1 MDSQKIGAF
10 LRVLRKEKNLT
21 QEQLAEILNVS
32 GRTVS
37 RWETGTNMP
46 DLSIMIELA
55 DYYDIDVKELLN
67 GERKSEMDK
76 ELKETLKTVAEYTDE
91 QKKAAVKAS
100 NYGFVT
106 IFIISAIAIL
116 IQMIAYMDMKLV
128 IGETVAVLLG
138 GMAYL
143 MLIVR
148 AGAWNYP
155 KSNGDTLKKD
165 LISSLACTIV
175 FTVAFFF
182 MLSKAIPGQEL
193 KYSLLFFI
201 VIFAVSLGVLRLLS
215 SISSKHTK

>member
-1 MDSQKIGAF
+1 MG
-10 LRVLRKEKNLT
+10 
-21 QEQLAEILNVS
+21 
-32 GRTVS
+32 
-37 RWETGTNMP
+37 
-46 DLSIMIELA
+46 
-55 DYYDIDVKELLN
+55 
-67 GERKSEMDK
+67 K

-116 IQMIAYMDMKLV
+116 IQMIAFMDMKLV

-148 AGAWNYP
+148 AGTWNYP
-155 KSNGDTLKKD
+155 TSNGDTFKRD

-193 KYSLLFFI
+193 KFSLLFFI
-201 VIFAVSLGVLRLLS
+201 VIFAVSLGVLRLLA
-215 SISSKHTK
+215 SISSKRSR

>member
-116 IQMIAYMDMKLV
+116 IQMIAFMDIKLV

-148 AGAWNYP
+148 AGIWNYP
-155 KSNGDTLKKD
+155 KSNGDTFKRD
-165 LISSLACTIV
+165 LIISLACTIV

-201 VIFAVSLGVLRLLS
+201 VIFAVSLGVLRLLA
-215 SISSKHTK
+215 SISSKRSR

>member
-37 RWETGTNMP
+37 RWETGINMP

-106 IFIISAIAIL
+106 IFIISGKI
-116 IQMIAYMDMKLV
+116 
-128 IGETVAVLLG
+128 
-138 GMAYL
+138 
-143 MLIVR
+143 
-148 AGAWNYP
+148 
-155 KSNGDTLKKD
+155 
-165 LISSLACTIV
+165 CTEI
-175 FTVAFFF
+175 
-182 MLSKAIPGQEL
+182 I
-193 KYSLLFFI
+193 
-201 VIFAVSLGVLRLLS
+201 
-215 SISSKHTK
+215 TKN

>member
-76 ELKETLKTVAEYTDE
+76 ELKETLAEYTDE

-116 IQMIAYMDMKLV
+116 IQMIAFMDMKLV

-165 LISSLACTIV
+165 VISSLACTIV

>member
-91 QKKAAVKAS
+91 QRKEAVKAS
-100 NYGFVT
+100 NYGFVI
-106 IFIISAIAIL
+106 IFLISAIAIMV
-116 IQMIAYMDMKLV
+116 QMVAFMDMKLV
-128 IGETVAVLLG
+128 AGETIALMVG
-138 GMAYL
+138 GIAYL
-143 MLIVR
+143 ALIVR
-148 AGAWNYP
+148 AGAWNYN
-155 KSNGDTLKKD
+155 KTTSNIVKRDF
-165 LISSLACTIV
+165 LIALICSALFTGAFCVMAMRVGIPDVYKITI
-175 FTVAFFF
+175 AFFF
-182 MLSKAIPGQEL
+182 
-193 KYSLLFFI
+193 
-201 VIFAVSLGVLRLLS
+201 VIFVISYAVLRVLA
-215 SISSKHTK
+215 SISAKHTQ

>member
-116 IQMIAYMDMKLV
+116 IQMIAFMDMKLV

-165 LISSLACTIV
+165 VISSLACTIV

>member
-91 QKKAAVKAS
+91 QKKAALKAS
-100 NYGFVT
+100 NYGFVI

-116 IQMIAYMDMKLV
+116 IQMIAFMDMKLV

-165 LISSLACTIV
+165 VISSLGSYA
-175 FTVAFFF
+175 
-182 MLSKAIPGQEL
+182 K
-193 KYSLLFFI
+193 
-201 VIFAVSLGVLRLLS
+201 
-215 SISSKHTK
+215 

>member
-100 NYGFVT
+100 NYGFVI

-116 IQMIAYMDMKLV
+116 IQMIAFMDMKLV

-165 LISSLACTIV
+165 VISSLACTIV

>member
-67 GERKSEMDK
+67 GERNSEMDK

-116 IQMIAYMDMKLV
+116 IQMIAFMDMKLV
-128 IGETVAVLLG
+128 IGETFAVLLG

-182 MLSKAIPGQEL
+182 MLSKAIHGQEL

>member
-116 IQMIAYMDMKLV
+116 IQMIAFMDMKLV

-165 LISSLACTIV
+165 VISSLACTIV

-182 MLSKAIPGQEL
+182 MLSKAVPGQEL

>member
-1 MDSQKIGAF
+1 MDSQKIGVF

-46 DLSIMIELA
+46 DLSIVIELA

-100 NYGFVT
+100 NYGFVI

-116 IQMIAYMDMKLV
+116 IQMIAFMDMKLV
-128 IGETVAVLLG
+128 IGETAAVLLG

-155 KSNGDTLKKD
+155 KSNGDTLKRD

-182 MLSKAIPGQEL
+182 MSSKAIPGQEL

-201 VIFAVSLGVLRLLS
+201 VILAVSLGVLRLLS

>member
-10 LRVLRKEKNLT
+10 LLVLRKEKNLT

-116 IQMIAYMDMKLV
+116 IQMIAFMDMKLV

-165 LISSLACTIV
+165 VISSLACTIV

-182 MLSKAIPGQEL
+182 MLNKAIPGQEL

>member
-100 NYGFVT
+100 NYGFVI

-116 IQMIAYMDMKLV
+116 IQMIAFMDMKLV

-201 VIFAVSLGVLRLLS
+201 VILAVSLGVLRLLS

>member
-100 NYGFVT
+100 NYGFVI

-116 IQMIAYMDMKLV
+116 IQMIAFMDMKLV

>member
-100 NYGFVT
+100 NYGFVI

-116 IQMIAYMDMKLV
+116 IQMIAFMDMKLV

-201 VIFAVSLGVLRLLS
+201 VLLAVSLGVLRLLS

>member
-116 IQMIAYMDMKLV
+116 IQMIAFMDMKLV
-128 IGETVAVLLG
+128 IGETVAVILG

-182 MLSKAIPGQEL
+182 MLSKVIPGQEL